1 MRYFDLL
8 MAELKHKLPL
18 ALITYPVFVV
28 LFECAGRSY
37 AKIEV
42 IFVIFSMAACSYLF
56 GGQDEIEL
64 LIISKAS
71 LKNIFGI
78 RLLCIYVIFALP
90 AVHLYFRCIDSTAQA
105 IVAFLT
111 TVLFCR
117 MLGAFWRVMLHTP
130 YAALIFSSVCFTLLL
145 YPGLEGEARTA
156 FRGVSPLY
164 SMYLSEE
171 NAFLI
176 NRLLT
181 LGYSVVLFFVCYI
194 KLHKKE
200 KV

>member
-42 IFVIFSMAACSYLF
+42 IFVIFSMVACSYLF

-78 RLLCIYVIFALP
+78 RLLCI
-90 AVHLYFRCIDSTAQA
+90 
-105 IVAFLT
+105 
-111 TVLFCR
+111 
-117 MLGAFWRVMLHTP
+117 
-130 YAALIFSSVCFTLLL
+130 
-145 YPGLEGEARTA
+145 
-156 FRGVSPLY
+156 
-164 SMYLSEE
+164 
-171 NAFLI
+171 
-176 NRLLT
+176 
-181 LGYSVVLFFVCYI
+181 
-194 KLHKKE
+194 
-200 KV
+200 